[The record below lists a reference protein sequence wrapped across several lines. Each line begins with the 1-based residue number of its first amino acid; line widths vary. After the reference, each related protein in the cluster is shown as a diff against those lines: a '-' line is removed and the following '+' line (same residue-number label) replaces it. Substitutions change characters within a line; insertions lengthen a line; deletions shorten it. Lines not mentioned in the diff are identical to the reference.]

1 MRDGRAEDRRTR
13 SDARGHAPRS
23 FDWDLSANLIRA
35 SSHPCCT
42 TGQIHDLHPN
52 ASLKHQNPLASRALS
67 IHASLDFAAKKKRTK
82 RDVFLAEMTAVVP
95 WAKLEALIEP
105 HYPRLGVQGGR
116 RPFPLSTMLR
126 TYCLQQWYNLS
137 DPGAEEALYDIQ
149 SMRAFAGLELGRD
162 AIPDETT
169 ILNFRHLLERH
180 ELTKAIFA
188 AVAEHLAAKGE
199 LIRGGTIVDAT
210 LIAASP
216 STKNREQK
224 RDPEM
229 SSSKKGNQ
237 WYFGMKA
244 HVGVDAES
252 GLVHTAG
259 VTTGKVH
266 DAKVIANLIREDDA
280 AVYGDKGYASDEKKR
295 AAEAAG
301 VLWAVKEKAK
311 PGRDLTQ
318 RQRAR
323 NRRFGKVR
331 AKVEHVFRVLKCQFG
346 YRKVRYRGIA
356 KNGAQVFAL
365 LALANLYLARY
376 RLVYA

>member
-1 MRDGRAEDRRTR
+1 M
-13 SDARGHAPRS
+13 SDQLS
-23 FDWDLSANLIRA
+23 F
-35 SSHPCCT
+35 
-42 TGQIHDLHPN
+42 
-52 ASLKHQNPLASRALS
+52 
-67 IHASLDFAAKKKRTK
+67 ASLDYAAKKKRTK
-82 RDVFLAEMTAVVP
+82 RDVFLTEMVRIVP
-95 WAKLEALIEP
+95 WSTLEALIEP
-105 HYPRLGVQGGR
+105 HYPKLGPQGGR

-126 TYCLQQWYNLS
+126 IYCLQQWYNLS

-162 AIPDETT
+162 NVPDETT

-180 ELTKAIFA
+180 DLTKAIFA
-188 AVAEHLAAKGE
+188 GVAEHLAAKGE
-199 LIRGGTIVDAT
+199 LLRGGTIVDAT

-216 STKNREQK
+216 STKNEARK

-229 SSSKKGNQ
+229 SSSKKGKQ

-244 HVGVDAES
+244 HIGVDAES

-266 DAKVIANLIREDDA
+266 DAKVMANLIREDDT
-280 AVYGDKGYASDEKKR
+280 AVYGDKGYASNEKRR
-295 AAEAAG
+295 AAEEAG
-301 VLWAVKEKAK
+301 VLWAVKEKAQ
-311 PGRDLTQ
+311 PGRDLTK

-365 LALANLYLARY
+365 LALANLYLARG
-376 RLVYA
+376 RLASA